1 MPCRGTSGHNHHHI
15 VQTILVPANKSV
27 AEMYF
32 QQVKL
37 QIHQCYNDSYK
48 FLREAC
54 FYSKLKQQYLRYM
67 A

>member
-37 QIHQCYNDSYK
+37 QIHQCYNGSYNVFEGSL
-48 FLREAC
+48 FL
-54 FYSKLKQQYLRYM
+54 F
-67 A
+67 